1 MALRSGKRP
10 CRICRKWFV
19 ADRRVGPR
27 QKACSAADCQRKRR
41 EKTQASW
48 RERNAD
54 YFIARRLI
62 ERAAREETSAPRLP
76 APLSRLPWDV
86 AQDQFGIQG
95 ADFIGVT
102 AKLLHGYVQ
111 DQFKAQ
117 VVDSIGE
124 ASRLQLLPRQDAIP
138 AVSG

>member
-124 ASRLQLLPRQDAIP
+124 AGRLRPL
-138 AVSG
+138 

>member
-10 CRICRKWFV
+10 CRFCRKWFV
-19 ADRRVGPR
+19 ADHRVGPR
-27 QKACSAADCQRKRR
+27 QKACSATECQRKRR

-48 RERNAD
+48 RERNAE
-54 YFIARRLI
+54 YFIARRLA
-62 ERAAREETSAPRLP
+62 ERMAREETSVLRLP
-76 APLSRLPWDV
+76 PPLSRLPWDI

-124 ASRLQLLPRQDAIP
+124 AGRLQPLPRQDEIP
-138 AVSG
+138 AMSG